1 MSLYS
6 ATLRRDFRHQVSY
19 RLQFIAQLGGLS
31 LTIVSFW
38 FLAKLVPGQQSALN
52 VYGGDYFT
60 FVLVGTGAAT
70 FFTVGVNGFTDSLER
85 EQNTGTL
92 ETLFLSPNR
101 PRQLLLAGA
110 IFPFLF
116 AVFQMVFYVFVGV
129 AFLGAHVYLPNFVLA
144 AFVLLL
150 SVAAFSSIGLVAAA
164 TLIHTKRAVVVV
176 AIADIVFTLL
186 GGVLYPISVLP
197 SFLQW
202 LAHILPV
209 TYGLDGVRQA
219 VLRSP
224 NWGSV
229 GRDCLALALFTAI
242 FVPLALWLF
251 EFSVQRA
258 RIRGSL
264 SQY

>member
-1 MSLYS
+1 LYV

-19 RLQFIAQLGGLS
+19 RLQFIAQLGALF
-31 LTIVSFW
+31 LTIISYW
-38 FLAKLVPGQQSALN
+38 FLAKLIPGRQTALN
-52 VYGGDYFT
+52 VYGSDYFT

-110 IFPFLF
+110 IFPFVF
-116 AVFQMVFYVFVGV
+116 AVVQMAFYLFVGV
-129 AFLGAHVYLPNFVLA
+129 VFLGAHVYLPNLFVA
-144 AFVLLL
+144 AAVLLL
-150 SVAAFSSIGLVAAA
+150 SVAAFSAIGLVAAA
-164 TLIHTKRAVVVV
+164 TLIHTKRAVVVLG
-176 AIADIVFTLL
+176 IADIFFTLV

-197 SFLQW
+197 GFLQW
-202 LAHILPV
+202 LAHILPI

-219 VLRSP
+219 VLMSP
-224 NWGSV
+224 NWGAV
-229 GRDCLALALFTAI
+229 GRDCLALVLFTAV

-251 EFSVQRA
+251 ELSVHRA